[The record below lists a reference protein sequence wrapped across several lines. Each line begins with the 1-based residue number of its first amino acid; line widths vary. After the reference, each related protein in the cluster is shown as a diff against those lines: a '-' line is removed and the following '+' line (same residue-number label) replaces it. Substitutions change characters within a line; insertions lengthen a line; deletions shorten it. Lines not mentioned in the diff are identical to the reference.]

1 VTTPAVRILGAHRLQ
16 VSEELISSAV
26 EAKFPNAMIKW
37 WKRGAIRREVKAE
50 LSLVA
55 LIEVEILGADGRLQ
69 IGDFRQSDSDQVAYD
84 EAYLSPDG
92 EQVVSRDINETPGGP
107 NVRVGFFLH
116 HFDWTQPLMTSY
128 GPVKVPRPSPMPE
141 RLARL
146 MPYEPVD

>member
-1 VTTPAVRILGAHRLQ
+1 MTTPVVRILGAHLLQ
-16 VSEELISSAV
+16 VSEELISAAV
-26 EAKFPNAMIKW
+26 EAKYPNAMVKW
-37 WKRGAIRREVKAE
+37 WKRGAIRSEVKAE

-55 LIEVEILGADGRLQ
+55 LIEVEIIGADDRFK
-69 IGDFRQSDSDQVAYD
+69 ISDFRQSGSDQVAYD
-84 EAYLSPDG
+84 EAYLSSDG
-92 EQVVSRDINETPGGP
+92 EQVVSRDINESSGGP

-116 HFDWTQPLMTSY
+116 YFDWTQPLITSY